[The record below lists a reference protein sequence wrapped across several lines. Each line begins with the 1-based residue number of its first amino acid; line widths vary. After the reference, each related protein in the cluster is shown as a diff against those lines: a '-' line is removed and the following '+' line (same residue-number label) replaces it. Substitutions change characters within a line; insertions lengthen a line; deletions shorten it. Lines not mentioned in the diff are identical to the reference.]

1 MLIRDAD
8 CSIIRM
14 LVALDWQAL
23 DQLIETLKADKVVI
37 R

>member
-1 MLIRDAD
+1 MLIRYAD

-14 LVALDWQAL
+14 LVELDWQAL